1 VRRAAELVGPP
12 IAALVLF
19 LGAWEGAVRAL
30 GLPPFLLPAPSA
42 IGAAVLANAELL
54 GRGLL
59 TTGATA
65 VAGFLLSAILG
76 NAIAYGL
83 GSFRVLERA
92 LYPYTL
98 FLQTVPIVT
107 IAPLL
112 VLWFGAGATA
122 VAVAAFIVSVFPVIT
137 GTLSGIR
144 AVDPNLRDLF
154 RLYGAGRLAV
164 LTKLEIPAALP
175 QSVTGLRVASGLAVI
190 GTIVGE
196 FVAGFADEAPGLGI
210 VVLTAYRQLK
220 TDLLF
225 GAVLGSSVLGL
236 GLFAAVQAL
245 GHALLRRWHP
255 SARS

>member
-1 VRRAAELVGPP
+1 MNRPLDKIAPP
-12 IAALVLF
+12 VAALALLLGTWEVL
-19 LGAWEGAVRAL
+19 VRAL
-30 GLPPFLLPAPSA
+30 AVPTFLLPPPSA
-42 IGAAVLANAELL
+42 I
-54 GRGLL
+54 
-59 TTGATA
+59 A
-65 VAGFLLSAILG
+65 VAVVDNAPTLAHGTVQTGLTALAGFALSAVLG
-76 NAIAYGL
+76 NAIAWLL
-83 GSFRVLERA
+83 GSFRLLERA
-92 LYPYTL
+92 FYPYTL

-112 VLWFGAGATA
+112 VLWFGSGMKA

-137 GTLSGIR
+137 GTLSGMR

-154 RLYGAGRLAV
+154 RLYGAGRFAV

-175 QSVTGLRVASGLAVI
+175 QTVTGLRVAAGLAVI

-196 FVAGFADEAPGLGI
+196 FVAGFADGEPGLGI

-225 GAVLGSSVLGL
+225 AAVLGSSVLGL
-236 GLFAAVQAL
+236 GLFAAVEL
-245 GHALLRRWHP
+245 VGHRLLRRWHP